1 MRIVGG
7 DLRGKKIL
15 NPVDKSTRPLKDLV
29 RESIFNILKHSKN
42 ESVNLNKSIV
52 LDLFS
57 GTGSFGIECLSRGA
71 DKVVFFE
78 NYHKSIEVLINN
90 IEKLNLISK
99 TEIFTENAYNLKKL
113 KLNLISKTEI
123 FTENA
128 YNLKKLKK
136 NYKNF
141 DLIFIDP
148 PFKDAKI
155 NLLLSEIKKLKF
167 CNNKTLII
175 IHRNKK
181 IKENLSDKFIIL
193 KEKTYGLSKILFGK
207 MA

>member
-7 DLRGKKIL
+7 NLRGKKIL
-15 NPVDKSTRPLKDLV
+15 NPTDKSTRPLKDLV

-42 ESVNLNKSIV
+42 ESVNLNKSKV

-71 DKVVFFE
+71 NKVVFFE
-78 NYHKSIEVLINN
+78 NYQKSIEILKKN
-90 IEKLNLISK
+90 IENLNLISK
-99 TEIFTENAYNLKKL
+99 SQIFRENAYNLK
-113 KLNLISKTEI
+113 
-123 FTENA
+123 
-128 YNLKKLKK
+128 NLKIDHKD
-136 NYKNF
+136 F

-148 PFKDAKI
+148 PFKDIKI
-155 NLLLSEIKKLKF
+155 NLLLSEIKKFKIY
-167 CNNKTLII
+167 NNKTLIV

-181 IKENLSDKFIIL
+181 IKEDISNDFIIL

-207 MA
+207 IA

>member
-113 KLNLISKTEI
+113 KKD
-123 FTENA
+123 
-128 YNLKKLKK
+128 
-136 NYKNF
+136 YKNF